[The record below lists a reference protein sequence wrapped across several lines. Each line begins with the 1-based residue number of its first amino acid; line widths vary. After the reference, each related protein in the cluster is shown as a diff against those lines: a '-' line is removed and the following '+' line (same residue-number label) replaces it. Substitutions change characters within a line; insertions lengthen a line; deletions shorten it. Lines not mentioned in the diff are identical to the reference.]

1 MLPLPFSIGI
11 YLFTAPV
18 DMRKGAYS
26 LARLVADHQQNVFSG
41 PLFVSYHLKEDEF
54 SPGR

>member
-1 MLPLPFSIGI
+1 MLPLPFFIGI

-26 LARLVADHQQNVFSG
+26 LARLVAYHQQDVFSG
-41 PLFVSYHLKEDEF
+41 QLFVPYYLKEGEL